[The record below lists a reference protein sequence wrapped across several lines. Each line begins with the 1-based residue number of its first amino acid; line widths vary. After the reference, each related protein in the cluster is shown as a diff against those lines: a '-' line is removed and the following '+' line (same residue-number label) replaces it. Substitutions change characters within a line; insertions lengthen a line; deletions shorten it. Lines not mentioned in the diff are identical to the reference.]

1 MNLFLETVV
10 INAQDM
16 EKMKDFWAAALGFEV
31 DFANEG
37 FALLRNP
44 RSEGNTKLGL
54 QHTDK
59 PKTSLNRFHVDL
71 ITDDG
76 ATEVK
81 RLEVLGAKVIHWTYP
96 EPNPGWVVM
105 ADPEG
110 NEFCVST
117 VLPEEREKFREIYK
131 PSQP

>member
-10 INAQDM
+10 INARDM
-16 EKMKDFWAAALGFEV
+16 EKMKDFWTAALGFEV

-44 RSEGNTKLGL
+44 RSDSHTKLGL
-54 QHTDK
+54 QHTEK
-59 PKTSLNRFHVDL
+59 SKKELNRFHIDL
-71 ITDDG
+71 ITDNG
-76 ATEVK
+76 EAEVK
-81 RLEVLGAKVIHWTYP
+81 RLEALGAKVIPWTYP
-96 EPNPGWVVM
+96 YPNPTWVVM

-117 VLPEEREKFREIYK
+117 VEEENHAKFREIYK
-131 PSQP
+131 PS

>member
-16 EKMKDFWAAALGFEV
+16 DKMKNFWAAALGFEV

-44 RSEGNTKLGL
+44 RSESNTRLGL
-54 QHTDK
+54 QHTDQ
-59 PKTSLNRFHVDL
+59 PKTALNRFHVDL

-76 ATEVK
+76 AAEVK
-81 RLEVLGAKVIHWTYP
+81 RLEALGAKVIPWTYP
-96 EPNPGWVVM
+96 VPEPNWVVM

-117 VLPEEREKFREIYK
+117 VTEDEREKFRQIYK
-131 PSQP
+131 PA